1 MKKLLLTLSTM
12 GLALLL
18 LTGGIFAYQ
27 YLTFTGDDQIE
38 QADADVNEI
47 LQILEEVAVK
57 GEMTEQQLEDAKT
70 TIKELQDMN
79 PAGLAK
85 QNKELRN
92 QVAQLNTDLSA
103 KQKEID
109 EKNTAYDALHNE
121 RDQIATARDN
131 AIAERDNIQAQYN
144 TLNENHTQLQT
155 ELAQANEEIE
165 RLQGELQRAN
175 EAVEN
180 HAGNV
185 NAAVE
190 KARTYKE

>member
-1 MKKLLLTLSTM
+1 MQKLLLTLSAM
-12 GLALLL
+12 GLTVLL

-27 YLTFTGDDQIE
+27 YLTFTGDEKIQ

-47 LQILEEVAVK
+47 LLILEEVAAK
-57 GEMTEQQLEDAKT
+57 GEMTEQQLEDAKA

-92 QVAQLNTDLSA
+92 QVAQLNNVLSA

-109 EKNTAYDALHNE
+109 EKNTAYDALQNE
-121 RDQIATARDN
+121 RDQIASARDN
-131 AIAERDNIQAQYN
+131 AIAERDNLQAQYN

-155 ELAQANEEIE
+155 ELSHANEEID